1 MHLSHCLIAVSLTL
15 VACAPG
21 PAPFVV
27 DPVSYTVLLS
37 PTPPARPSLVPAPL
51 VPAPLVFPTTP
62 IVRSPARDDLSGDG
76 HPDPAVGAP
85 AHRRVTIYISGAAPI
100 VLDSAL
106 DGFGAT
112 LAYVGDLDGDG
123 FHDLAVGAPGS
134 DAVVLFAGSPAG
146 ITTLPSAILYGPMG
160 SGFGATL
167 IAAGDLDGDGLSD
180 LVIGS
185 PANSTISLVRGRPAA
200 MPTRV
205 DATFAGPADEGFA
218 TALIACG
225 GGRIA
230 VGVPGEGAVLVMT
243 AREAVFRE
251 RARLIVSET
260 PITDL
265 AMVSLDANGDGLLD
279 LAFAGGGLAGI
290 VWVRGTSDGFGAPIA
305 GPGGSGAGTILANAT
320 DLDHDGDDEL
330 LLASGA
336 GLWVIPGDATGT
348 ASPIPWD
355 VARSGTTRAIS
366 VYRDPSQGGR
376 AMVLRGVPSEDV
388 AQVLGVD
395 RDLRSLTLLETL
407 VGDAGSM
414 FGLAVAR

>member
-1 MHLSHCLIAVSLTL
+1 MHLSHCLVALSLSL
-15 VACAPG
+15 IGCAPG

-27 DPVSYTVLLS
+27 DPVSYTVILPV
-37 PTPPARPSLVPAPL
+37 PTPARSSPSLL
-51 VPAPLVFPTTP
+51 
-62 IVRSPARDDLSGDG
+62 
-76 HPDPAVGAP
+76 PDRPDFAVGAP
-85 AHRRVTIYISGAAPI
+85 ALRRVTVYVSGAAPV
-100 VLDSAL
+100 VLDSPL
-106 DGFGAT
+106 DRFGAT
-112 LAYVGDLDGDG
+112 LAYAGDLDGDG
-123 FHDLAVGAPGS
+123 LTDLAVGAPGS
-134 DAVVLFAGSPAG
+134 DAVALFAGRPDG
-146 ITTLPSAILYGPMG
+146 IAALPSAVLRGPVG

-167 IAAGDLDGDGLSD
+167 IAAGDLDGDGLPD

-185 PANSTISLVRGRPAA
+185 PADSSISLVRGRSAA

-205 DATFAGPADEGFA
+205 DATFEGPADEGFA
-218 TALIACG
+218 TALLAFG
-225 GGRIA
+225 DGRLM

-251 RARLIVSET
+251 RARLVVSET

-265 AMVSLDANGDGLLD
+265 AMASLDANGDGHLD
-279 LAFAGGGLAGI
+279 LAFAGGGLPGV
-290 VWVRGTSDGFGAPIA
+290 VWVRGTFDGFSAPIA
-305 GPGGSGAGTILANAT
+305 GPGGSGAGTLLANAT

-388 AQVLGVD
+388 VQVLGVD
-395 RDLRSLTLLETL
+395 RDMRSVTLLETFT
-407 VGDAGSM
+407 GDAGSA
-414 FGLAVAR
+414 FGMAVAR